1 MSARAQNEASRFFGD
16 RVARAVE
23 EKRSQLVV
31 GLDPRIDLMPV
42 ELRGD
47 AHLGPASAALSYE
60 RFCCAVIDAIAPHAV
75 AVKPQLAFFEALGS
89 HGIHALEE
97 VVDYAKSA
105 ELLVILDGKRGD
117 IGSTAR
123 AYAAAYLEDRGPLPP
138 LGDALTV
145 NPYLGGDAVE
155 PFVTA
160 CRRQGTGIF
169 CLVKTSNPGS
179 ADLQDLALSDGRPLW
194 QHVGELIDH
203 WGETVVG
210 EQGLSSVGAVIG
222 ATHPHAIADARRVLP
237 RAILLMPGIGVQGAE
252 PADLRPAFALGPASV
267 LVPVARSVIYAFRSD
282 DDDDWRSAIGQA
294 AARLRA
300 SIWKA
305 SGW

>member
-1 MSARAQNEASRFFGD
+1 MTSRSQTQAGSHFGD
-16 RVARAVE
+16 RIANVVADRQ
-23 EKRSQLVV
+23 SQLVV
-31 GLDPRIDLMPV
+31 GLDPRIELLPV

-47 AHLGPASAALSYE
+47 AHLGPATAALAYE
-60 RFCCAVIDAIAPHAV
+60 RFCRSVIDAVAPYAV

-89 HGIHALEE
+89 PGLQALEE
-97 VVDYAKSA
+97 VVDYARTA
-105 ELLVILDGKRGD
+105 ELLVILDAKRGD

-123 AYAAAYLEDRGPLPP
+123 AYAAAYLEDRGSLPP
-138 LGDALTV
+138 FGDALTV
-145 NPYLGGDAVE
+145 NPYLGGDAIE

-160 CRRQGTGIF
+160 CRRTGTGIF

-179 ADLQDLALSDGRPLW
+179 TDLQDLALSDGRPLW
-194 QHVGELIDH
+194 QHVGELVDQ

-222 ATHPHAIADARRVLP
+222 ATHPHVIADARRLLP
-237 RAILLMPGIGVQGAE
+237 RSILLMPGVGAQGAE
-252 PADLRPAFALGPASV
+252 PADLREAFTIGPASV
-267 LVPVARSVIYAFRSD
+267 LVPVARSIIYAFRD
-282 DDDDWRSAIGQA
+282 AAGEDWRDAIGQA